1 MNRAGIALGS
11 NMGAKLNMIRAAR
24 DYFLEM
30 HLQEDEFL
38 QSRLYMTEP
47 VGCPA
52 GSDWYVNA
60 VLEFTWVG
68 TSEDLL
74 VHCQFVERELGR
86 VRSHVKCEPRTAD
99 VDVLYLGEVVVD
111 SPALTLPH
119 PRAHLR
125 KFVLKP
131 LSDIRPALILPG
143 QTLSVADLLNGL
155 DTPEP
160 DPVLLSEEW

>member
-38 QSRLYMTEP
+38 QSRLYMTDP
-47 VGCPA
+47 VGCPP
-52 GSDWYVNA
+52 GSDCYVNA
-60 VLEFTWVG
+60 VLELTWAG

-74 VHCQFVERELGR
+74 VHCQLIERELGR
-86 VRSHVKCEPRTAD
+86 VRSHVRSEPRTAD
-99 VDVLYLGEVVVD
+99 VDILYLGDMVVNT
-111 SPALTLPH
+111 ANLILPH

-131 LSDIRPALILPG
+131 LSDIRPALVLPG
-143 QTLSVADLLNGL
+143 QMLTVAELLQDL
-155 DTPEP
+155 DTEEPEP
-160 DPVLLSEEW
+160 LLLSEEW